1 MIETEVI
8 QHQPEIAAVGFEI
21 DVEHVA
27 EHRMLPAA
35 ASTPMFVS
43 ILRSLSFG
51 TPRCRASLT
60 IRRLM
65 AGAPKSPSPG
75 INPSIESAPNEMLV
89 PGTRSAV
96 SISPANPRIRRSR
109 TSRSIGMS
117 CFLHSADP
125 RVMPACHAVAFC
137 LPRRLIACSN
147 VAGVENP
154 CAGWLFP
161 RFLCGY
167 RNQGAD
173 EAYSLPRS
181 QSAASVG
188 STDQWLVAAVA
199 PSAVPPRKKPLG
211 GRVRTLSLQSPL

>member
-117 CFLHSADP
+117 CFLHSANPASDACLSCSCLLLAEAFDRLFECCWSRKP
-125 RVMPACHAVAFC
+125 MRRVVVPAV
-137 LPRRLIACSN
+137 
-147 VAGVENP
+147 
-154 CAGWLFP
+154 
-161 RFLCGY
+161 
-167 RNQGAD
+167 
-173 EAYSLPRS
+173 SLWVS
-181 QSAASVG
+181 QS
-188 STDQWLVAAVA
+188 
-199 PSAVPPRKKPLG
+199 R
-211 GRVRTLSLQSPL
+211 RR